1 MIRLDSIKNSKS
13 ASVFLS
19 QCQQHSSKHIGYI
32 GTEAKEI
39 QQSLE
44 NEFSDLTL
52 EDSTLGI
59 FMNEELLGFLGFD
72 IDKDERS
79 AEVWGP
85 FFKDHWDED
94 LAFELWKGLIDH
106 VPISIEGYS
115 FFINGSN
122 KDTVHFAKTL
132 GATFQGN
139 HLILTLDRSFYVPQV
154 PTSDI
159 ESFELIHK
167 DAFIALHQ
175 THFPEAYLTAD
186 EIIES
191 IDPTHRLLLYKENE
205 SVIGYM
211 YAEVSPQYG
220 ESDIHFF
227 AVNAA
232 SQGKGIGTQ
241 LLHAATSWIFSFSSI
256 QTITLC
262 VSAESDAAIHLYKKA
277 QFRETYALS
286 AYDLKS

>member
-1 MIRLDSIKNSKS
+1 M
-13 ASVFLS
+13 
-19 QCQQHSSKHIGYI
+19 
-32 GTEAKEI
+32 
-39 QQSLE
+39 
-44 NEFSDLTL
+44 
-52 EDSTLGI
+52 
-59 FMNEELLGFLGFD
+59 
-72 IDKDERS
+72 
-79 AEVWGP
+79 GP

-106 VPISIEGYS
+106 IPISIAGYS
-115 FFINGSN
+115 FFVNDSN
-122 KDTVHFAKTL
+122 KDTVDFAKTL

-139 HLILTLDRSFYVPQV
+139 HLILTLDRLFYEPQEA
-154 PTSDI
+154 PSKI
-159 ESFELIHK
+159 EPFELIHQ
-167 DAFIALHQ
+167 DAFMALHQ

-186 EIIES
+186 EMIES

-205 SVIGYM
+205 RVIGYI
-211 YAEVSPQYG
+211 YAEVSPQFG

-227 AVNAA
+227 AVEAT

-277 QFRETYALS
+277 QFRETYTLS
-286 AYDLKS
+286 AFELKS